1 MVLGNTNG
9 KVHLYRF
16 NHFYHWRVCSANR
29 TSGNEVVESLSAVPR
44 TLDGEGEGKL
54 INQYACFSSP
64 VTSTTWSATHVRKRG
79 NDRIGRNLR
88 VVIQHAIVHNH
99 ASFTLCVWMKG
110 VDYENTMS
118 ADQNVVA
125 NAKSPDG

>member
-29 TSGNEVVESLSAVPR
+29 TSGNEVVETLSAVPR
-44 TLDGEGEGKL
+44 TLDGKGEGKL
-54 INQYACFSSP
+54 IHQYACFSSP
-64 VTSTTWSATHVRKRG
+64 VASTTWSAAHVRKRS

-88 VVIQHAIVHNH
+88 VIIQHAIVHNH
-99 ASFTLCVWMKG
+99 APFSLCVYTKR
-110 VDYENTMS
+110 VDYENTMR
-118 ADQNVVA
+118 ADKNVVA